1 MILCLTD
8 PLLGT
13 LLWIA
18 CAPATE
24 ITESP
29 LYGDPV
35 DALSVR
41 ADCEAFVVIDLGD
54 DGVEDGWRRESFD
67 EAGRLVRSEDNTGTI
82 EVVWTERSDGT
93 VRMVEHLGS
102 EGFTIYRQELTTGFV
117 ESTDFG
123 SDGTIDLV
131 VDAAVSGA
139 TESHVERDLVTGLV
153 HWRTIERDEAGMLLF
168 DIFDHAGDRTV
179 NAITQYVRGDR
190 LEEVLLDLNGD
201 GPFEDVETYSWDCP
215 D

>member
-8 PLLGT
+8 PLLGF

-18 CAPATE
+18 CAPAPE

-29 LYGDPV
+29 LDGDPAEAV
-35 DALSVR
+35 SLR

-54 DGVEDGWRRESFD
+54 DGTEDGWRRELFD
-67 EAGRLVRSEDNTGTI
+67 HHGRLVRSEDNAGI
-82 EVVWTERSDGT
+82 VEVVWTDRQDGT
-93 VRMVEHLGS
+93 VRIEEHLGPD
-102 EGFTIYRQELTTGFV
+102 GFTIYRQELTTGFI
-117 ESTDFG
+117 ESTDLG

-131 VDAAVSGA
+131 VDAAVSGS

-153 HWRTIERDEAGMLLF
+153 HWRTIERDASGMLLF